1 MFATLEKVNP
11 DTGYTRSF
19 NSAAVKN
26 TTVYI
31 VDIVFSITSGSPIVG
46 IVPSP
51 SQVVP
56 QCEEITTI
64 HFFIQI
70 FNV

>member
-1 MFATLEKVNP
+1 MSATE
-11 DTGYTRSF
+11 TG
-19 NSAAVKN
+19 
-26 TTVYI
+26 
-31 VDIVFSITSGSPIVG
+31 VG

-64 HFFIQI
+64 HFFIVKSKVKISLLQTMEAHR
-70 FNV
+70 VARG

>member
-1 MFATLEKVNP
+1 MEKKLLTEQFSCRP
-11 DTGYTRSF
+11 FIRLF
-19 NSAAVKN
+19 HK
-26 TTVYI
+26 YI
-31 VDIVFSITSGSPIVG
+31 IILNCVVG

-51 SQVVP
+51 SHVVP

>member
-1 MFATLEKVNP
+1 MEAVLTQSSPVHHIF
-11 DTGYTRSF
+11 F
-19 NSAAVKN
+19 NAS
-26 TTVYI
+26 
-31 VDIVFSITSGSPIVG
+31 VG

-64 HFFIQI
+64 YFFIQI

>member
-1 MFATLEKVNP
+1 MDMIVA
-11 DTGYTRSF
+11 SF
-19 NSAAVKN
+19 LDIDAWPTSEVFLKWYLAV
-26 TTVYI
+26 
-31 VDIVFSITSGSPIVG
+31 VG